1 MKVSEF
7 LANPPD
13 LSELLERVKAGD
25 AEAVE
30 LVEALFAKQENDAAL
45 AKWVYQNRQ
54 QLDRFGTAMKLR
66 ATKHEQTS
74 SASAGRS
81 AKSQAIKHELFKL
94 VADKWPN
101 HSNTQVATW
110 IHDANGQGGRF
121 DVWSDIVKAAG
132 YPDEKCWSVSTIER
146 ALGQQKKNNSK

>member
-81 AKSQAIKHELFKL
+81 AKSQAIKRVLFNK
-94 VADKWPN
+94 ATEKWPRF
-101 HSNTQVATW
+101 SNNQIAHTICYRHPTMW
-110 IHDANGQGGRF
+110 TE
-121 DVWSDIVKAAG
+121 IVTEAG
-132 YPDEKCWSVSTIER
+132 YPEEKCWSVSTIER
-146 ALGQQKKNNSK
+146 ALGQQRKLQSPK